1 VLKIVLWSLAGL
13 AAVSPLLWFLF
24 QKWRSSQAEKNGVA
38 MYATV
43 TGFEPVKAFGR
54 PSEIVK
60 IKLWLQESG
69 KSGREISLKSRLP
82 PGQNIQ
88 AGMMLPIVFDPK
100 TPDRVYPAGPDA
112 MKRMKLTG
120 SREQRRQMKK
130 QKM

>member
-1 VLKIVLWSLAGL
+1 VLKILLWTLAGL
-13 AAVSPLLWFLF
+13 AACTPLLLFLI
-24 QKWRSSQAEKNGVA
+24 QKLRANRAEKHGIA

-43 TGFEPVKAFGR
+43 TGFEPVKAFGK

-69 KSGREISLKSRLP
+69 QTGRELTLKSRVP
-82 PGQNIQ
+82 AGQKIEV
-88 AGMMLPIVFDPK
+88 GMMLPIVFDPK
-100 TPDRVYPAGPDA
+100 TPDRVYPAGA
-112 MKRMKLTG
+112 EGMKRIKYTG